1 MGGGRDRGQDY
12 AHLQPIYVSQ
22 ESQDW
27 AMALVFG
34 TLFKITVIAGLAYW
48 FWDDLVSLF
57 QWLENCYYWIK
68 SMFYSVLVWLFG

>member
-1 MGGGRDRGQDY
+1 
-12 AHLQPIYVSQ
+12 VSK
-22 ESQDW
+22 ESQDE
-27 AMALVFG
+27 AFALVFG
-34 TLFKITVIAGLAYW
+34 TMFKIIVIAGLAYW